1 MSIRSAFASALQF
14 LRAHRKLSQKDIA
27 TQTDQSHISRLEAGE
42 RSVSLEVSQELAE
55 ALGLDPMTLLTI
67 VYAAEL
73 GQSPRE
79 ILRRIYDDL
88 ESSNLLDAKIPSSP
102 TQTVHPVVAEASELK
117 RKIIELMDEG
127 HSQAEVARRL
137 EVSKS
142 TVTRHLKKSRHS

>member
-1 MSIRSAFASALQF
+1 MSIRTAFASALQF

-27 TQTDQSHISRLEAGE
+27 IQTDQSHVSRLEAGE
-42 RSVSLEVSQELAE
+42 RSVSLEISQELAE

-67 VYAAEL
+67 VYAAER

-79 ILRRIYDDL
+79 ILRRIHDDL
-88 ESSNLLDAKIPSSP
+88 ESSNLLDAKIPYSP
-102 TQTVHPVVAEASELK
+102 TQTVHPVVAEATELK

-142 TVTRHLKKSRHS
+142 TVTRHLKKGRNS

>member
-142 TVTRHLKKSRHS
+142 TVTRHLKK